1 MRSHSRQVFL
11 LDFSDG
17 KSEPDAGPNDEE
29 RVQPSVPVEYPWR
42 APRHQSAFRSAAFVR
57 MKLSTICYF
66 LLAAT
71 FSASGQSAGSNRTL
85 NLRGLQFQ
93 TAHASG
99 SSLFLSVT
107 GQPPVSI
114 ITP

>member
-1 MRSHSRQVFL
+1 MREVNSSKCPAPPLQARQ
-11 LDFSDG
+11 
-17 KSEPDAGPNDEE
+17 N
-29 RVQPSVPVEYPWR
+29 WR
-42 APRHQSAFRSAAFVR
+42 GVVMPTGQIGGFALIHRTGS
-57 MKLSTICYF
+57 CYF